1 MRSLTSLP
9 PYKSSLFQIFGDD
22 KASVEV
28 RAGFIVECPSACAI
42 STPMKY
48 YVVQVE
54 TGNEH
59 KFVRIASQR
68 VSEDI
73 RRVVWPRRRLN
84 IRRGGRTREE
94 LAAIFP
100 GYVFIETEELSAQDY
115 WAIRRVPGFFR
126 FLKSNHNVQPLTEQD
141 QRLLVHFL
149 SFGEVVDKSKVVF
162 GENQRI
168 EVLEGPL
175 KGLEGRIV
183 KVDKRK
189 GRAKVKLDMY
199 DESFLVDFGF
209 ESMQRLPGQ
218 NADAQKA

>member
-1 MRSLTSLP
+1 L
-9 PYKSSLFQIFGDD
+9 IFGGD
-22 KASVEV
+22 KGSVEV
-28 RAGFIVECPSACAI
+28 RAVFVVECPIAFAI
-42 STPMKY
+42 PTPMKY

-54 TGNEH
+54 TRNEH

-68 VSEDI
+68 VGEEV
-73 RRVVWPRRRLN
+73 RRVLWPRRRLN
-84 IRRGGRTREE
+84 IRRGGKTREE

-100 GYVFIETEELSAQDY
+100 GYVFIESDELTAQDY

-126 FLKSNHNVQPLTEQD
+126 FLKSNHNVQPLSEQD

-149 SFGEVVDKSKVVF
+149 SFGEIVDKSKVAF
-162 GENQRI
+162 DENQRI

-218 NADAQKA
+218 NADAKKA

>member
-1 MRSLTSLP
+1 
-9 PYKSSLFQIFGDD
+9 
-22 KASVEV
+22 
-28 RAGFIVECPSACAI
+28 
-42 STPMKY
+42 MKY

-68 VSEDI
+68 VSEDT

-94 LAAIFP
+94 LASIFP
-100 GYVFIETEELSAQDY
+100 GYVFIESEELSAQDY

>member
-1 MRSLTSLP
+1 
-9 PYKSSLFQIFGDD
+9 
-22 KASVEV
+22 
-28 RAGFIVECPSACAI
+28 
-42 STPMKY
+42 MKY

-54 TGNEH
+54 TRNEH

-68 VSEDI
+68 VGEEV
-73 RRVVWPRRRLN
+73 RRVLWPRRRLN
-84 IRRGGRTREE
+84 IRRGGKTREE

-100 GYVFIETEELSAQDY
+100 GYVFIESEELTAQDY

-126 FLKSNHNVQPLTEQD
+126 FLKSNHNVQPLSEQD

-149 SFGEVVDKSKVVF
+149 SFGEIVDKSKVAF
-162 GENQRI
+162 DENQRI

-218 NADAQKA
+218 NADAKKA

>member
-1 MRSLTSLP
+1 
-9 PYKSSLFQIFGDD
+9 
-22 KASVEV
+22 
-28 RAGFIVECPSACAI
+28 
-42 STPMKY
+42 MKY

-54 TGNEH
+54 TRNEH
-59 KFVRIASQR
+59 KFVRLASQR
-68 VSEDI
+68 VSEDVHRI
-73 RRVVWPRRRLN
+73 VWPRRRLN

-100 GYVFIETEELSAQDY
+100 GYVFIETEELTAQDY
-115 WAIRRVPGFFR
+115 WSLRRVPGFFR
-126 FLKSNHNVQPLTEQD
+126 FLKSNHNVQPLSESD

-162 GENQRI
+162 TEDQRI
-168 EVLEGPL
+168 AVLEGPL

-199 DESFLVDFGF
+199 EESFLVDFGF
-209 ESMQRLPGQ
+209 ESMQTLPGQ
-218 NADAQKA
+218 AAESNQA

>member
-1 MRSLTSLP
+1 M
-9 PYKSSLFQIFGDD
+9 IFGGD
-22 KASVEV
+22 KGSVEV
-28 RAGFIVECPSACAI
+28 RAVFVVECPIAFAI
-42 STPMKY
+42 PTPMKY

-54 TGNEH
+54 TRNEH

-68 VSEDI
+68 VGEEV
-73 RRVVWPRRRLN
+73 RRVLWPRRRLN
-84 IRRGGRTREE
+84 IRRGGKTREE

-100 GYVFIETEELSAQDY
+100 GYVFIESEELTAQDY

-126 FLKSNHNVQPLTEQD
+126 FLKSNHNVQPLSEQD

-149 SFGEVVDKSKVVF
+149 SFGEIVDKSKVAF
-162 GENQRI
+162 DENQRI

-209 ESMQRLPGQ
+209 QSMQRLPGQ
-218 NADAQKA
+218 NADAKKA